1 MDSDPIPFR
10 IFNEI
15 GIINQLSS
23 AVLSRVLPHGLSLA
37 QFGVLN
43 HFVRL
48 GGERTPARLA
58 AAFQVTRGAMTNTL
72 SRLEAQGFVAIRP
85 DPEDGR
91 GKLVTITEAGRSARE
106 EALTILMHE
115 VGRLEGKV
123 DWEAMAE
130 ILPKLTTLR
139 QILDE
144 ERFKPGGQ

>member
-1 MDSDPIPFR
+1 MEQDPPAFR

-15 GIINQLSS
+15 GIISQLSS
-23 AVLSRVLPHGLSLA
+23 AVMERILPHGLSMA

-72 SRLEAQGFVAIRP
+72 ARLEAQGFVTMRP

-91 GKLVTITEAGRSARE
+91 GKIVAITTAGQQARE
-106 EALTILMHE
+106 DALALLMGE
-115 VGRLEGKV
+115 IGKLDDKV
-123 DWEAMAE
+123 DWQALAE
-130 ILPKLTTLR
+130 ILPQLEALR
-139 QILDE
+139 KVLDE
-144 ERFKPGGQ
+144 ERFRSG

>member
-1 MDSDPIPFR
+1 MEQDPPAFR

-15 GIINQLSS
+15 GIISQLSS
-23 AVLSRVLPHGLSLA
+23 AVMERILPHGLSMA

-72 SRLEAQGFVAIRP
+72 ARLEAQGFVTMRP

-91 GKLVTITEAGRSARE
+91 GKIVAITGAGQQARE
-106 EALTILMHE
+106 DALALLMGE
-115 VGRLEGKV
+115 IGKLDDKV
-123 DWEAMAE
+123 DWQALAE
-130 ILPKLTTLR
+130 ILPQLEALR
-139 QILDE
+139 KVLDE
-144 ERFKPGGQ
+144 ERFRSG